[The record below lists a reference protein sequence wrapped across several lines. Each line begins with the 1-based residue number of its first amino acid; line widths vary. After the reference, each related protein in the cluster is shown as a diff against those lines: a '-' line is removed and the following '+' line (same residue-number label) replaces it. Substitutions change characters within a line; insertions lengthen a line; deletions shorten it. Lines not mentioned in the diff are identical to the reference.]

1 MTVND
6 VMNLQ
11 CADMFNV
18 HVSDDV
24 TVHPDLAKQCLTVL
38 LSLSF
43 LSLSEQRHQIKCPR
57 HYILLC

>member
-1 MTVND
+1 MTAGKMTVSD

-38 LSLSF
+38 
-43 LSLSEQRHQIKCPR
+43 EEV
-57 HYILLC
+57 